1 MGYTKIHPI
10 KATVDKAITYI
21 CNPAKTDES
30 ILISSDGCS
39 PKTAVYDFKFALS
52 KTRQSDENK
61 AYHLIQAFAPGEV
74 TYEEAHR
81 IGTELADRLL
91 EGKYSYIVTTH
102 IDKEHVHNHLLFCAA
117 NNIEHKKYHDCKK
130 TYYHIR
136 KLSDTLCKEHGLS
149 IIPPSNQKG
158 KSYKEWMEH
167 KNNTSWKSQ
176 LRTDINESI
185 KQANFYEEF
194 LFIMKEKGY
203 KIENTDF
210 NNSDKDITFYLPNKD
225 YFIRGNIR
233 TLGKN
238 FTRERIKERIEQKPK
253 ERANQMLH
261 SSKTNKL
268 IDTSSDEKYSQN
280 IGLQKWAEKQNLKL
294 VAKTYAA
301 LNEKGFQSLEELE
314 EQLSTLTHQSSSIR
328 TKTVSLEKQIRE
340 QALLLK
346 YTEQY
351 MENKPYYD
359 KYAKAKNPDAIF
371 RKYES
376 QIILYHGAK
385 EMLKKAGIHPA
396 KINPTEVRADY
407 EKMIQ
412 ERDSLIEKY
421 KSENAKLKELQR
433 LKNTITQYMKMPER
447 TEIIQQH
454 IL

>member
-1 MGYTKIHPI
+1 
-10 KATVDKAITYI
+10 
-21 CNPAKTDES
+21 
-30 ILISSDGCS
+30 
-39 PKTAVYDFKFALS
+39 
-52 KTRQSDENK
+52 
-61 AYHLIQAFAPGEV
+61 
-74 TYEEAHR
+74 
-81 IGTELADRLL
+81 
-91 EGKYSYIVTTH
+91 
-102 IDKEHVHNHLLFCAA
+102 
-117 NNIEHKKYHDCKK
+117 
-130 TYYHIR
+130 
-136 KLSDTLCKEHGLS
+136 
-149 IIPPSNQKG
+149 
-158 KSYKEWMEH
+158 MEH

-185 KQANFYEEF
+185 KQANFYDEF
-194 LFIMKEKGY
+194 LSIIREKGY

-233 TLGKN
+233 ALGKN
-238 FTRERIKERIEQKPK
+238 FTRERIKERIEQKSK

-294 VAKTYAA
+294 VAKTYAT

-314 EQLSTLTHQSSSIR
+314 EQISTLTHKFSSIR
-328 TKTVSLEKQIRE
+328 TKTISLEKQIRE

-346 YTEQY
+346 YAEQY
-351 MENKPYYD
+351 AENKAYYD

-385 EMLKKAGIHPA
+385 EMLKKAGIYPA
-396 KINPTEVRADY
+396 KINPAEVRADY

-412 ERDSLIEKY
+412 ERDSLMAKY

-433 LKNTITQYMKMPER
+433 LKNTITQYMKMSER

-454 IL
+454 TL